1 METTLTVEMTDE
13 QKREKVTLI
22 ESNIK
27 NLRDVDIFVNLY
39 GRTRK
44 FFLCSDEFIN
54 SAYDYLVRKGAIK

>member
-1 METTLTVEMTDE
+1 MKTTITVEMTDE
-13 QKREKVTLI
+13 QKREKAIAI
-22 ESNIK
+22 ESSIK
-27 NLRDVDIFVNLY
+27 NLNNVDMFVNLF